1 RMLTSTFPWFRL
13 KNPAQG
19 PAGGFVYERR
29 QNRSGE
35 EVGGIVPR
43 ITLGSLANDQEPE
56 TINLVDKPESNDSI
70 TRVCGPFT
78 VEATI
83 QVAMSLEEDG

>member
-1 RMLTSTFPWFRL
+1 MPIALARQRMLTSTFPWFRL

-43 ITLGSLANDQEPE
+43 ITLGSLANDQE
-56 TINLVDKPESNDSI
+56 
-70 TRVCGPFT
+70 
-78 VEATI
+78 
-83 QVAMSLEEDG
+83 